1 MESVKTGKTNKVGKN
16 TEMAH
21 TKTNK
26 ETHFKQVSA
35 ITNRIR
41 SIGGIFTKIA
51 KKVRELVKKH
61 PKKSSAAL
69 VVLTPVACKRA
80 KELDDKVQDKSK
92 QAEKENK
99 INWWKYSGLTIA
111 TSLLLAACSAG
122 DIDKQI
128 ELEQEKQKT
137 EQEKKEAENA
147 RDRANKSEIELEQE
161 RQKTN
166 KSGIELANSQIKAE
180 QERQKTEQEKQK
192 ANKSEIELEQQKQKT
207 INTQRD
213 LIKEQKDFIK
223 ETEQNCQEKHGQLFI
238 KRARIKTG
246 ITTGIAIEIE
256 AECKTPKPTKTNQTP
271 IQPKHLPNSKHPH
284 SQRGSKAQELIAYLL
299 FEQKDFIIETEQKCQ
314 EKHNQFFI
322 KKAGIK
328 GGAIEVEAE
337 CKTPKPTKTNQTPIQ
352 PKHLPNSKQPH
363 SQRGSKAQE
372 LIAYL
377 QKELE
382 SLPYSQK
389 AIAKQVDFYKPSS
402 IAYLE
407 LDPRDFKVTEEW
419 QNENLKIRSKAQ
431 AKMLE
436 MRKPQA
442 NLSPSQ
448 SFLFVQRI
456 FADINKEI
464 EAAANT
470 EKKAEKVGYGYSKR
484 V

>member
-1 MESVKTGKTNKVGKN
+1 MVIKSVKTGRTNKVGKN
-16 TEMAH
+16 AETAN
-21 TKTNK
+21 TKANK

-35 ITNRIR
+35 ITNTLR
-41 SIGGIFTKIA
+41 SIGGIFTKIV
-51 KKVRELVKKH
+51 KKVRELFKKH
-61 PKKSSAAL
+61 PKKSKVAL
-69 VVLTPVACKRA
+69 VVLTHVACKRA

-92 QAEKENK
+92 QAEKENQ

-111 TSLLLAACSAG
+111 TSLLLAACSTG

-128 ELEQEKQKT
+128 ELEQEKQK
-137 EQEKKEAENA
+137 A
-147 RDRANKSEIELEQE
+147 
-161 RQKTN
+161 N
-166 KSGIELANSQIKAE
+166 KSGIELE

-192 ANKSEIELEQQKQKT
+192 ANKSEIELEQERQKTNKSGIELEQQRQKTEQEKQKTNKSEIELANSQIKAEQEKQKT

-238 KRARIKTG
+238 KKTRIKTG

-256 AECKTPKPTKTNQTP
+256 AECKTPKP
-271 IQPKHLPNSKHPH
+271 
-284 SQRGSKAQELIAYLL
+284 A
-299 FEQKDFIIETEQKCQ
+299 
-314 EKHNQFFI
+314 
-322 KKAGIK
+322 
-328 GGAIEVEAE
+328 
-337 CKTPKPTKTNQTPIQ
+337 KTNQTPIQ

-372 LIAYL
+372 FIAYL

-389 AIAKQVDFYKPSS
+389 AIAKQVDFYRPSS

-442 NLSPSQ
+442 HLSTSQ
-448 SFLFVQRI
+448 NFSILQNIV
-456 FADINKEI
+456 ADISKEI

-470 EKKAEKVGYGYSKR
+470 EKKAEKAGYGYSKR

>member
-1 MESVKTGKTNKVGKN
+1 MKSVKTGKTNKVGKN
-16 TEMAH
+16 TEITN
-21 TKTNK
+21 TKANK
-26 ETHFKQVSA
+26 EAHFKQVST
-35 ITNRIR
+35 ITNTLR
-41 SIGGIFTKIA
+41 SIVGFFTKIMNR
-51 KKVRELVKKH
+51 VRELVKKH
-61 PKKSSAAL
+61 PKKSKVAL
-69 VVLTPVACKRA
+69 VVLTHAACKRA

-92 QAEKENK
+92 QAEKENQ

-111 TSLLLAACSAG
+111 TSLLLAACSVG

-137 EQEKKEAENA
+137 EQEQQKTEQEKQK
-147 RDRANKSEIELEQE
+147 ANKSGIELEQE

-166 KSGIELANSQIKAE
+166 KSGIELTNSQIKAE

-192 ANKSEIELEQQKQKT
+192 TNKSGIELEQQKQKT
-207 INTQRD
+207 ISTQRD

-271 IQPKHLPNSKHPH
+271 IQPKHLPNSK
-284 SQRGSKAQELIAYLL
+284 
-299 FEQKDFIIETEQKCQ
+299 
-314 EKHNQFFI
+314 
-322 KKAGIK
+322 
-328 GGAIEVEAE
+328 
-337 CKTPKPTKTNQTPIQ
+337 Q
-352 PKHLPNSKQPH
+352 PR

-407 LDPRDFKVTEEW
+407 LDPRDFKATEEW
-419 QNENLKIRSKAQ
+419 QKENLKIRSKAQ
-431 AKMLE
+431 AKMLK
-436 MRKPQA
+436 MRNLKPYPQA
-442 NLSPSQ
+442 HLSTSQ
-448 SFLFVQRI
+448 SLLFVQKI

-464 EAAANT
+464 KAVANT
-470 EKKAEKVGYGYSKR
+470 EKKVEKAGYGYSKR

>member
-1 MESVKTGKTNKVGKN
+1 MESVKTGRTNKVGKN

-35 ITNRIR
+35 ITNRLR

-61 PKKSSAAL
+61 PKKSKVAL
-69 VVLTPVACKRA
+69 VVLIHAACKRA

-92 QAEKENK
+92 QAEKENQ

-137 EQEKKEAENA
+137 EQEK
-147 RDRANKSEIELEQE
+147 
-161 RQKTN
+161 QKTN
-166 KSGIELANSQIKAE
+166 
-180 QERQKTEQEKQK
+180 
-192 ANKSEIELEQQKQKT
+192 
-207 INTQRD
+207 NTQKD
-213 LIKEQKDFIK
+213 LVKEQKDLVK
-223 ETEQNCQEKHGQLFI
+223 EQKDLVKKAEQNCKENHNQFFI
-238 KRARIKTG
+238 KKLGIKG
-246 ITTGIAIEIE
+246 GIAIEIE

-271 IQPKHLPNSKHPH
+271 
-284 SQRGSKAQELIAYLL
+284 
-299 FEQKDFIIETEQKCQ
+299 T
-314 EKHNQFFI
+314 
-322 KKAGIK
+322 
-328 GGAIEVEAE
+328 
-337 CKTPKPTKTNQTPIQ
+337 Q

-363 SQRGSKAQE
+363 SQRGSKAKE

-389 AIAKQVDFYKPSS
+389 AIVKQVDFYKPSS

-436 MRKPQA
+436 MRNLKPYPQA
-442 NLSPSQ
+442 HLSTSQ
-448 SFLFVQRI
+448 SLSILQNIV
-456 FADINKEI
+456 ADINKEI

-470 EKKAEKVGYGYSKR
+470 EKKAEKAGYGYSKR

>member
-16 TEMAH
+16 TEIAN

-26 ETHFKQVSA
+26 ETHFKQASA
-35 ITNRIR
+35 IANTLR
-41 SIGGIFTKIA
+41 SIGGIFTKIV

-61 PKKSSAAL
+61 PKKSKAAL
-69 VVLTPVACKRA
+69 VVLTHAACKKA

-92 QAEKENK
+92 QAEKENQ

-111 TSLLLAACSAG
+111 TSLLLAACSVG

-128 ELEQEKQKT
+128 ELEQEQQKT
-137 EQEKKEAENA
+137 
-147 RDRANKSEIELEQE
+147 
-161 RQKTN
+161 
-166 KSGIELANSQIKAE
+166 E

-192 ANKSEIELEQQKQKT
+192 T
-207 INTQRD
+207 INT
-213 LIKEQKDFIK
+213 QKDFIK
-223 ETEQNCQEKHGQLFI
+223 YAEQN
-238 KRARIKTG
+238 
-246 ITTGIAIEIE
+246 
-256 AECKTPKPTKTNQTP
+256 
-271 IQPKHLPNSKHPH
+271 
-284 SQRGSKAQELIAYLL
+284 
-299 FEQKDFIIETEQKCQ
+299 CQ

-389 AIAKQVDFYKPSS
+389 AIAKQVNFYKPSS

-419 QNENLKIRSKAQ
+419 QKENLKIRSKAQ

-436 MRKPQA
+436 MRHLKTDPQA
-442 NLSPSQ
+442 HLSTSQ
-448 SFLFVQRI
+448 SLLLVQKI
-456 FADINKEI
+456 FADVSKEI
-464 EAAANT
+464 KVVANT
-470 EKKAEKVGYGYSKR
+470 EKKVEKAGYGYSKR
-484 V
+484 M

>member
-1 MESVKTGKTNKVGKN
+1 MESVKTRKTNKVGKN
-16 TEMAH
+16 TEIAN
-21 TKTNK
+21 TKANK
-26 ETHFKQVSA
+26 ETHFKQASA
-35 ITNRIR
+35 ITNTLR

-61 PKKSSAAL
+61 PKKSKVAL
-69 VVLTPVACKRA
+69 VVLTHVACKRA

-92 QAEKENK
+92 QAEKENQ

-111 TSLLLAACSAG
+111 TSLLLAACSVG

-128 ELEQEKQKT
+128 ELEQEK
-137 EQEKKEAENA
+137 KEVENA
-147 RDRANKSEIELEQE
+147 RDRANKSGIELEQQRQKTEQE

-180 QERQKTEQEKQK
+180 QERQKT
-192 ANKSEIELEQQKQKT
+192 NKSGIELEQQRQKAEQEKQKT

-238 KRARIKTG
+238 KKTRIKTG

-271 IQPKHLPNSKHPH
+271 IQPKH
-284 SQRGSKAQELIAYLL
+284 
-299 FEQKDFIIETEQKCQ
+299 F
-314 EKHNQFFI
+314 
-322 KKAGIK
+322 
-328 GGAIEVEAE
+328 
-337 CKTPKPTKTNQTPIQ
+337 
-352 PKHLPNSKQPH
+352 PNSKQPR

-389 AIAKQVDFYKPSS
+389 AIAKQVDFYRPSS

-419 QNENLKIRSKAQ
+419 QKENLKIRSKAQ

-436 MRKPQA
+436 MRNSKPDPQA
-442 NLSPSQ
+442 HPSTSQ
-448 SFLFVQRI
+448 SLLFVQKI

-464 EAAANT
+464 KVVANT
-470 EKKAEKVGYGYSKR
+470 EKKAEKAGYGYSKR

>member
-1 MESVKTGKTNKVGKN
+1 MESVKTGRTNKVGKN
-16 TEMAH
+16 TEIAN

-35 ITNRIR
+35 ITNTIR

-51 KKVRELVKKH
+51 KKVKELVKKH
-61 PKKSSAAL
+61 PKKSNVAL
-69 VVLTPVACKRA
+69 VVLTHVACKKA

-111 TSLLLAACSAG
+111 TSLLLAACSVG

-128 ELEQEKQKT
+128 EL

-147 RDRANKSEIELEQE
+147 RDRANKSGIELEQE

-180 QERQKTEQEKQK
+180 QERQKTEQERQK
-192 ANKSEIELEQQKQKT
+192 TNKSGIELEQQRQKAEQEKQKT

-238 KRARIKTG
+238 KKTRIKTG
-246 ITTGIAIEIE
+246 ITTGIMIEIE
-256 AECKTPKPTKTNQTP
+256 AECKTPKP
-271 IQPKHLPNSKHPH
+271 
-284 SQRGSKAQELIAYLL
+284 A
-299 FEQKDFIIETEQKCQ
+299 
-314 EKHNQFFI
+314 
-322 KKAGIK
+322 
-328 GGAIEVEAE
+328 
-337 CKTPKPTKTNQTPIQ
+337 KTNQTPIQ
-352 PKHLPNSKQPH
+352 PKHLPNSKQPR

-389 AIAKQVDFYKPSS
+389 AITKQVDFYKPSS

-436 MRKPQA
+436 MRNPQA
-442 NLSPSQ
+442 HLSPSQ
-448 SFLFVQRI
+448 SLLFVQKI
-456 FADINKEI
+456 FADININKEI

-470 EKKAEKVGYGYSKR
+470 EKKAEKAGYGYSKR

>member
-1 MESVKTGKTNKVGKN
+1 MESGKTNKVGKN
-16 TEMAH
+16 TETAN

-35 ITNRIR
+35 ITNTLR

-61 PKKSSAAL
+61 PKKSNVAL
-69 VVLTPVACKRA
+69 VVLTHVACKRA

-92 QAEKENK
+92 QAEKENQ

-111 TSLLLAACSAG
+111 TSLLLAACSTG

-128 ELEQEKQKT
+128 ELEQEKQKANKSGIELEQERQKT
-137 EQEKKEAENA
+137 EQEKQK
-147 RDRANKSEIELEQE
+147 ANKSGIELEQE

-166 KSGIELANSQIKAE
+166 KSGIELASSQIKAE
-180 QERQKTEQEKQK
+180 QEQQKTEQEKQK
-192 ANKSEIELEQQKQKT
+192 TNKSEIELEQQKQKT

-238 KRARIKTG
+238 KKTRIKTG

-256 AECKTPKPTKTNQTP
+256 AECKTPKP
-271 IQPKHLPNSKHPH
+271 
-284 SQRGSKAQELIAYLL
+284 A
-299 FEQKDFIIETEQKCQ
+299 
-314 EKHNQFFI
+314 
-322 KKAGIK
+322 
-328 GGAIEVEAE
+328 
-337 CKTPKPTKTNQTPIQ
+337 KTNQTPIQ

-442 NLSPSQ
+442 NLSTSQ
-448 SFLFVQRI
+448 SLLFVQKI

-464 EAAANT
+464 KVVANT
-470 EKKAEKVGYGYSKR
+470 EKKAEKAGYGYSKR

>member
-1 MESVKTGKTNKVGKN
+1 MESVKAGKTNKVGKN
-16 TEMAH
+16 AEMANA
-21 TKTNK
+21 KTNK
-26 ETHFKQVSA
+26 ETHFKQASV
-35 ITNRIR
+35 ITNTIR
-41 SIGGIFTKIA
+41 SIGSFFTKIA

-61 PKKSSAAL
+61 PKKSNAAL
-69 VVLTPVACKRA
+69 VVLTHVACKRA

-111 TSLLLAACSAG
+111 TSLLLAACSVG

-128 ELEQEKQKT
+128 ELEQEKQEANKSGIELEQQRQKT
-137 EQEKKEAENA
+137 EQERQKT
-147 RDRANKSEIELEQE
+147 NKSGIELEQE

-180 QERQKTEQEKQK
+180 QERQKT
-192 ANKSEIELEQQKQKT
+192 EQQKQKT

-238 KRARIKTG
+238 KKTRIKTG

-271 IQPKHLPNSKHPH
+271 IQS
-284 SQRGSKAQELIAYLL
+284 
-299 FEQKDFIIETEQKCQ
+299 
-314 EKHNQFFI
+314 
-322 KKAGIK
+322 
-328 GGAIEVEAE
+328 
-337 CKTPKPTKTNQTPIQ
+337 
-352 PKHLPNSKQPH
+352 KHLPNSKQPR

-436 MRKPQA
+436 MRNPQA
-442 NLSPSQ
+442 HLSTSQ
-448 SFLFVQRI
+448 SLLFVQKI

-464 EAAANT
+464 KVVANT

-484 V
+484 M

>member
-1 MESVKTGKTNKVGKN
+1 MKSVKTGKTNKVGKN
-16 TEMAH
+16 TEMAN

-35 ITNRIR
+35 ITNTLK

-61 PKKSSAAL
+61 PKKSNVAL
-69 VVLTPVACKRA
+69 VVLTHAACKRA

-92 QAEKENK
+92 QAEKENQ

-128 ELEQEKQKT
+128 ELEQEKQK
-137 EQEKKEAENA
+137 A
-147 RDRANKSEIELEQE
+147 
-161 RQKTN
+161 N
-166 KSGIELANSQIKAE
+166 KSGIELE
-180 QERQKTEQEKQK
+180 QEQQKTEQEKQK
-192 ANKSEIELEQQKQKT
+192 TEQEKQKTEQEKQKTSNIETNNQIKVEQEQQKTEQEKQKT
-207 INTQRD
+207 EQEKQKTNNTQKD
-213 LIKEQKDFIK
+213 LVKKA
-223 ETEQNCQEKHGQLFI
+223 EQNCQENHSQFFI
-238 KRARIKTG
+238 KKLGIKG
-246 ITTGIAIEIE
+246 GIAIEIE
-256 AECKTPKPTKTNQTP
+256 AECKTPKP
-271 IQPKHLPNSKHPH
+271 
-284 SQRGSKAQELIAYLL
+284 A
-299 FEQKDFIIETEQKCQ
+299 
-314 EKHNQFFI
+314 
-322 KKAGIK
+322 
-328 GGAIEVEAE
+328 
-337 CKTPKPTKTNQTPIQ
+337 KTNQTPIQ

-363 SQRGSKAQE
+363 SQRGSKTQE

-389 AIAKQVDFYKPSS
+389 AIAKQVNFYKPSS

-407 LDPRDFKVTEEW
+407 LDPRDFKVTKEW

-442 NLSPSQ
+442 HLSTFQ
-448 SFLFVQRI
+448 SFSILQNIV
-456 FADINKEI
+456 ADINKEI

-484 V
+484 M

>member
-1 MESVKTGKTNKVGKN
+1 MKSVKTAKTNKVGKN
-16 TEMAH
+16 TEMAN

-26 ETHFKQVSA
+26 ETHLQVSA
-35 ITNRIR
+35 IINTIS

-61 PKKSSAAL
+61 PKKSNAAL
-69 VVLTPVACKRA
+69 VVLTHIACKRA

-99 INWWKYSGLTIA
+99 INWWKYSRLTIA
-111 TSLLLAACSAG
+111 TSLLLAACSTG

-128 ELEQEKQKT
+128 ELEQEKQKANKSGIELEQERQKT
-137 EQEKKEAENA
+137 EQEKQK
-147 RDRANKSEIELEQE
+147 ANKSEIELEQE

-180 QERQKTEQEKQK
+180 QEQQKTEQEKQK

-238 KRARIKTG
+238 KKARIKTG
-246 ITTGIAIEIE
+246 ITTGI
-256 AECKTPKPTKTNQTP
+256 
-271 IQPKHLPNSKHPH
+271 
-284 SQRGSKAQELIAYLL
+284 
-299 FEQKDFIIETEQKCQ
+299 
-314 EKHNQFFI
+314 
-322 KKAGIK
+322 
-328 GGAIEVEAE
+328 AIEVEAE

-352 PKHLPNSKQPH
+352 SKHLPNSKQPH

-372 LIAYL
+372 FIAYL

-389 AIAKQVDFYKPSS
+389 AIAKQVNFYKPSS

-442 NLSPSQ
+442 HLSTSQ
-448 SFLFVQRI
+448 SLLFVQKI

-464 EAAANT
+464 KVVANT

>member
-1 MESVKTGKTNKVGKN
+1 ADDQSK
-16 TEMAH
+16 
-21 TKTNK
+21 K
-26 ETHFKQVSA
+26 E
-35 ITNRIR
+35 
-41 SIGGIFTKIA
+41 
-51 KKVRELVKKH
+51 
-61 PKKSSAAL
+61 
-69 VVLTPVACKRA
+69 VA
-80 KELDDKVQDKSK
+80 ETQ
-92 QAEKENK
+92 
-99 INWWKYSGLTIA
+99 
-111 TSLLLAACSAG
+111 
-122 DIDKQI
+122 
-128 ELEQEKQKT
+128 
-137 EQEKKEAENA
+137 KEAENA
-147 RDRANKSEIELEQE
+147 RDRANKS
-161 RQKTN
+161 
-166 KSGIELANSQIKAE
+166 GIELGQEKQKTSNIETNNQIKVEQEKQKTSNIETNNQIKVEQEKQKTSNIETNNQIKAE

-238 KRARIKTG
+238 KKTRIKTG
-246 ITTGIAIEIE
+246 ITTGIAIEI
-256 AECKTPKPTKTNQTP
+256 
-271 IQPKHLPNSKHPH
+271 
-284 SQRGSKAQELIAYLL
+284 
-299 FEQKDFIIETEQKCQ
+299 
-314 EKHNQFFI
+314 
-322 KKAGIK
+322 
-328 GGAIEVEAE
+328 EAE

-389 AIAKQVDFYKPSS
+389 AIAKQVNFYRPSS

-419 QNENLKIRSKAQ
+419 QKENLKIRSKAQ

-442 NLSPSQ
+442 HLSTSQ
-448 SFLFVQRI
+448 SLLFVQKI

-464 EAAANT
+464 KVVANT
-470 EKKAEKVGYGYSKR
+470 EKKAEKAGYGYSKR
-484 V
+484 M

>member
-1 MESVKTGKTNKVGKN
+1 MKSVKTGKTNKVGKN
-16 TEMAH
+16 TEMAN
-21 TKTNK
+21 TKTNR

-35 ITNRIR
+35 IINTLR

-51 KKVRELVKKH
+51 KKVRELFKKH
-61 PKKSSAAL
+61 PKKSNAAL
-69 VVLTPVACKRA
+69 VVLIHAACKRA

-92 QAEKENK
+92 QAEKENQ

-128 ELEQEKQKT
+128 ELEQEK
-137 EQEKKEAENA
+137 KEAENA
-147 RDRANKSEIELEQE
+147 RDRANKSGIELEQE
-161 RQKTN
+161 
-166 KSGIELANSQIKAE
+166 
-180 QERQKTEQEKQK
+180 
-192 ANKSEIELEQQKQKT
+192 KQKT
-207 INTQRD
+207 
-213 LIKEQKDFIK
+213 IKEQKDLVK
-223 ETEQNCQEKHGQLFI
+223 KAEQNCQENHGQFFI
-238 KRARIKTG
+238 KKLGIKG
-246 ITTGIAIEIE
+246 GIAIEVE
-256 AECKTPKPTKTNQTP
+256 AECKTPKPAKTNQ
-271 IQPKHLPNSKHPH
+271 
-284 SQRGSKAQELIAYLL
+284 
-299 FEQKDFIIETEQKCQ
+299 
-314 EKHNQFFI
+314 
-322 KKAGIK
+322 
-328 GGAIEVEAE
+328 
-337 CKTPKPTKTNQTPIQ
+337 TPKPTKTNQTPIQ

-389 AIAKQVDFYKPSS
+389 AIVKQVNFYKPSS

-442 NLSPSQ
+442 NLSTSQ
-448 SFLFVQRI
+448 SLLFVQKI

-464 EAAANT
+464 KVVANT

-484 V
+484 M

>member
-1 MESVKTGKTNKVGKN
+1 MESVKTGRTNKVGKN
-16 TEMAH
+16 AETAN
-21 TKTNK
+21 TKANK
-26 ETHFKQVSA
+26 ETHFKQVSV
-35 ITNRIR
+35 ITNTLR

-61 PKKSSAAL
+61 PEKSSAAL
-69 VVLTPVACKRA
+69 VVLTHVACKKA

-92 QAEKENK
+92 QAEKENQ

-111 TSLLLAACSAG
+111 TSLLLAACNAG

-137 EQEKKEAENA
+137 EQEE
-147 RDRANKSEIELEQE
+147 
-161 RQKTN
+161 
-166 KSGIELANSQIKAE
+166 
-180 QERQKTEQEKQK
+180 QKTEQEKQK
-192 ANKSEIELEQQKQKT
+192 TSNIETSNQIKVEQEKQKT
-207 INTQRD
+207 IKEQKDLVKEQKDLVKEQKDLVKEQKD

-223 ETEQNCQEKHGQLFI
+223 YEEQNCKENHGQFFI
-238 KRARIKTG
+238 EKGGTKAGIGG
-246 ITTGIAIEIE
+246 ITIE
-256 AECKTPKPTKTNQTP
+256 AEAK
-271 IQPKHLPNSKHPH
+271 
-284 SQRGSKAQELIAYLL
+284 
-299 FEQKDFIIETEQKCQ
+299 
-314 EKHNQFFI
+314 
-322 KKAGIK
+322 
-328 GGAIEVEAE
+328 

-352 PKHLPNSKQPH
+352 PKHLPNSKQPR

-382 SLPYSQK
+382 SRPYSQK
-389 AIAKQVDFYKPSS
+389 AIAKQVNFYKPSS

-419 QNENLKIRSKAQ
+419 QKENLKIRSKAQ

-442 NLSPSQ
+442 HLSTSQ
-448 SFLFVQRI
+448 SLLFVQKI
-456 FADINKEI
+456 FADVNKEI

-470 EKKAEKVGYGYSKR
+470 EKKAEKAGYGYSKR
-484 V
+484 M

>member
-1 MESVKTGKTNKVGKN
+1 MKSVKTGKTNKVSKN
-16 TEMAH
+16 AEMAN

-35 ITNRIR
+35 ITNMIR

-61 PKKSSAAL
+61 PKKSNAAL
-69 VVLTPVACKRA
+69 VVLTHVACKKA

-92 QAEKENK
+92 QAEKENQ

-111 TSLLLAACSAG
+111 TSLLLAACNVG

-128 ELEQEKQKT
+128 ELEQEKQKANKSGIELEQERQKT
-137 EQEKKEAENA
+137 EQEKQK
-147 RDRANKSEIELEQE
+147 ANKSEIELEQE

-192 ANKSEIELEQQKQKT
+192 TNKSEIELEQQKQKT

-238 KRARIKTG
+238 KKARIKTG

-271 IQPKHLPNSKHPH
+271 IQPKHLPNSKQPR
-284 SQRGSKAQELIAYLL
+284 SQRGSKAQE
-299 FEQKDFIIETEQKCQ
+299 F
-314 EKHNQFFI
+314 
-322 KKAGIK
+322 
-328 GGAIEVEAE
+328 
-337 CKTPKPTKTNQTPIQ
+337 
-352 PKHLPNSKQPH
+352 
-363 SQRGSKAQE
+363 
-372 LIAYL
+372 IAYL

-389 AIAKQVDFYKPSS
+389 AIAKQVNFYRPSS

-436 MRKPQA
+436 MRNPQA
-442 NLSPSQ
+442 HLSTSQ
-448 SFLFVQRI
+448 SLLFVQKI
-456 FADINKEI
+456 FADISKEI
-464 EAAANT
+464 KVVANT

>member
-1 MESVKTGKTNKVGKN
+1 MKSVKTGKTNKVSKN
-16 TEMAH
+16 TEMAN

-35 ITNRIR
+35 ITNTLR

-61 PKKSSAAL
+61 PKKSKVAL
-69 VVLTPVACKRA
+69 VVLTHAACKRA

-92 QAEKENK
+92 QAEKENQ
-99 INWWKYSGLTIA
+99 INWWKYSRLTIA
-111 TSLLLAACSAG
+111 TSLLLAACSTG

-128 ELEQEKQKT
+128 ELEQEKQKANKSGIELEQERQKT
-137 EQEKKEAENA
+137 EQEKQK
-147 RDRANKSEIELEQE
+147 ANKSEIELEQE

-238 KRARIKTG
+238 KKARIKTG

-271 IQPKHLPNSKHPH
+271 IQPKHLPNSK
-284 SQRGSKAQELIAYLL
+284 
-299 FEQKDFIIETEQKCQ
+299 
-314 EKHNQFFI
+314 
-322 KKAGIK
+322 
-328 GGAIEVEAE
+328 
-337 CKTPKPTKTNQTPIQ
+337 Q
-352 PKHLPNSKQPH
+352 PR

-389 AIAKQVDFYKPSS
+389 AIAKQVNFYRSSS

-436 MRKPQA
+436 MRHLKSDPQA
-442 NLSPSQ
+442 HLPTSQ
-448 SFLFVQRI
+448 SLLFVQKI

-464 EAAANT
+464 KVVANT

>member
-1 MESVKTGKTNKVGKN
+1 MKSVKTGKTNKVSKN
-16 TEMAH
+16 TEMAN

-26 ETHFKQVSA
+26 GTHFKQASA
-35 ITNRIR
+35 ITNTLR

-51 KKVRELVKKH
+51 KKVRELFKKH
-61 PKKSSAAL
+61 PKKSKVAL
-69 VVLTPVACKRA
+69 VVLTHVACKRA

-99 INWWKYSGLTIA
+99 INWWKYSGLTIT
-111 TSLLLAACSAG
+111 TSLLLAACNAG

-128 ELEQEKQKT
+128 ELEQEKQK
-137 EQEKKEAENA
+137 
-147 RDRANKSEIELEQE
+147 ANKSGIELEQE

-166 KSGIELANSQIKAE
+166 KSGIELEQQRQKTEQERQKTNKSEIELANSQIKAE
-180 QERQKTEQEKQK
+180 QE
-192 ANKSEIELEQQKQKT
+192 KQKT

-238 KRARIKTG
+238 KRTRIKTG

-256 AECKTPKPTKTNQTP
+256 AECKTPKP
-271 IQPKHLPNSKHPH
+271 
-284 SQRGSKAQELIAYLL
+284 A
-299 FEQKDFIIETEQKCQ
+299 
-314 EKHNQFFI
+314 
-322 KKAGIK
+322 
-328 GGAIEVEAE
+328 
-337 CKTPKPTKTNQTPIQ
+337 KTNQTPIQ
-352 PKHLPNSKQPH
+352 PKHLPNSKQPR
-363 SQRGSKAQE
+363 SQRGSKTQE

-389 AIAKQVDFYKPSS
+389 AIAKQVDFYRPSS

-419 QNENLKIRSKAQ
+419 QKENLKIRSKAQ

-436 MRKPQA
+436 MRDLKPDPQA
-442 NLSPSQ
+442 HLSTSQ
-448 SFLFVQRI
+448 SLLFVQKI

-464 EAAANT
+464 KAVANT
-470 EKKAEKVGYGYSKR
+470 EKKAEKAGYGYSKR
-484 V
+484 M

>member
-1 MESVKTGKTNKVGKN
+1 MKTGKTGKTNKVGKN

-26 ETHFKQVSA
+26 ETRFKQVSV
-35 ITNRIR
+35 ITNTLR
-41 SIGGIFTKIA
+41 SIGGFFTKIA

-61 PKKSSAAL
+61 PKKSNVAL
-69 VVLTPVACKRA
+69 VVLTHVACKKA

-92 QAEKENK
+92 QAEKENQ

-111 TSLLLAACSAG
+111 ASLLLAACSAG
-122 DIDKQI
+122 DVDKQI
-128 ELEQEKQKT
+128 EL

-147 RDRANKSEIELEQE
+147 RDRANKSGIELEQE
-161 RQKTN
+161 
-166 KSGIELANSQIKAE
+166 
-180 QERQKTEQEKQK
+180 
-192 ANKSEIELEQQKQKT
+192 KQKT
-207 INTQRD
+207 IKT
-213 LIKEQKDFIK
+213 QKDFIK
-223 ETEQNCQEKHGQLFI
+223 DLEQNCKENHGQFFI
-238 KRARIKTG
+238 EKGGIKAGIDG
-246 ITTGIAIEIE
+246 ITIE
-256 AECKTPKPTKTNQTP
+256 AEAK
-271 IQPKHLPNSKHPH
+271 
-284 SQRGSKAQELIAYLL
+284 
-299 FEQKDFIIETEQKCQ
+299 
-314 EKHNQFFI
+314 
-322 KKAGIK
+322 
-328 GGAIEVEAE
+328 

-363 SQRGSKAQE
+363 SQRESKVQE

-389 AIAKQVDFYKPSS
+389 AIVKQVDFYKPSS

-436 MRKPQA
+436 MRNPQA
-442 NLSPSQ
+442 NLSTSQ
-448 SFLFVQRI
+448 SLLFVQNI
-456 FADINKEI
+456 VADINKEI

-470 EKKAEKVGYGYSKR
+470 EKKAEKAGYGYSKR
-484 V
+484 M

>member
-1 MESVKTGKTNKVGKN
+1 MKSVKTGKTNKVSKN
-16 TEMAH
+16 TEVAN

-26 ETHFKQVSA
+26 GTHFKQVSA
-35 ITNRIR
+35 ITNTLR

-61 PKKSSAAL
+61 PKKSKVAL
-69 VVLTPVACKRA
+69 VVLTHVACKKA

-92 QAEKENK
+92 QAEKENQ

-122 DIDKQI
+122 DVDKQI

-147 RDRANKSEIELEQE
+147 RDRANKSGIELEQE
-161 RQKTN
+161 
-166 KSGIELANSQIKAE
+166 
-180 QERQKTEQEKQK
+180 
-192 ANKSEIELEQQKQKT
+192 KQKT
-207 INTQRD
+207 
-213 LIKEQKDFIK
+213 IKEQKDFIK
-223 ETEQNCQEKHGQLFI
+223 DIKQNCQEKHGQFFI
-238 KRARIKTG
+238 KKGGIKAG
-246 ITTGIAIEIE
+246 MIEAE
-256 AECKTPKPTKTNQTP
+256 AECKTPKP
-271 IQPKHLPNSKHPH
+271 
-284 SQRGSKAQELIAYLL
+284 A
-299 FEQKDFIIETEQKCQ
+299 
-314 EKHNQFFI
+314 
-322 KKAGIK
+322 
-328 GGAIEVEAE
+328 
-337 CKTPKPTKTNQTPIQ
+337 KTNQTPIQ
-352 PKHLPNSKQPH
+352 PKHLPNSKQPR
-363 SQRGSKAQE
+363 SQRGSKTQE

-389 AIAKQVDFYKPSS
+389 AIAKQVNFYRPNS

-436 MRKPQA
+436 MRNLKPDPQA
-442 NLSPSQ
+442 HLSTSQ
-448 SFLFVQRI
+448 SLLFVQKI

-464 EAAANT
+464 KVVANT
-470 EKKAEKVGYGYSKR
+470 EKKVEKAGYGYSKR